1 MKKPAK
7 NLLPPA
13 ATRLKEIRMPAL
25 NLAGALDDPEI
36 LRAADLMASE
46 IGGAKKVILP
56 NSAHLPNMENPQMF
70 NQAVL
75 RFLGEL
81 NKG

>member
-1 MKKPAK
+1 
-7 NLLPPA
+7 
-13 ATRLKEIRMPAL
+13 
-25 NLAGALDDPEI
+25 
-36 LRAADLMASE
+36 
-46 IGGAKKVILP
+46 VILP
-56 NSAHLPNMENPQMF
+56 NSAHLPNMENPEMF